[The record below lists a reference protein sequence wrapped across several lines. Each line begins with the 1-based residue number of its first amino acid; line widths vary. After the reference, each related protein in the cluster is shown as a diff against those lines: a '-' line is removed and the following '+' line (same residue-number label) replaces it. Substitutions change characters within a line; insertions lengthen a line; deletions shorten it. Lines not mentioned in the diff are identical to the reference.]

1 MVISEVGIEAL
12 SLRQYIHYVYVYVYV
27 YVTYL
32 SLSYRPTLDFY
43 VR

>member
-27 YVTYL
+27 TYL